1 MRHLMV
7 LLHMQKL
14 RGALI
19 GYGFIMEKGHAAGY
33 QQRGD
38 VDIVAIADISPTQRA
53 IAQAAWPNARLY
65 DDARKLLAAEADHVD
80 FVDIATPPSDH
91 AGIALEALSLGLH
104 VLCEKPLAAT
114 IDEARSMLRQAVKSE
129 RVIFPCH

>member
-7 LLHMQKL
+7 QSGMQKL

-33 QQRGD
+33 RQRAAGGASD
-38 VDIVAIADISPTQRA
+38 VEIVAISDISADRRA
-53 IAQAAWPNARLY
+53 HAQAAWPEARIYSDYRSLL
-65 DDARKLLAAEADHVD
+65 DAEKGRLD

-91 AGIALEALSLGLH
+91 AVIALEALQRGLH
-104 VLCEKPLAAT
+104 VLCEKPLA
-114 IDEARSMLRQAVKSE
+114 
-129 RVIFPCH
+129 